1 MKPDDQAI
9 LVTHQPMWLQEWFKE
24 KMGCHNL
31 RQLVRC
37 HLRGRARIH
46 LAGMFTIQ
54 LPSGLTCAA
63 QMAHTQCS
71 SSGTLPVASDA
82 SGHPSEHTLMLAGLL
97 SLKFAGVIY
106 LRTNGVCCLLQKVSM
121 GG

>member
-1 MKPDDQAI
+1 MFLGSRYFARIADERMKPDDQAI

-46 LAGMFTIQ
+46 LAGVFHKQ
-54 LPSGLTCAA
+54 S
-63 QMAHTQCS
+63 
-71 SSGTLPVASDA
+71 
-82 SGHPSEHTLMLAGLL
+82 
-97 SLKFAGVIY
+97 Y
-106 LRTNGVCCLLQKVSM
+106 CL
-121 GG
+121 

>member
-1 MKPDDQAI
+1 MKPNDQAI

-46 LAGMFTIQ
+46 LAGVFYDTAACWSTLRCTAGAWTI
-54 LPSGLTCAA
+54 
-63 QMAHTQCS
+63 
-71 SSGTLPVASDA
+71 
-82 SGHPSEHTLMLAGLL
+82 
-97 SLKFAGVIY
+97 
-106 LRTNGVCCLLQKVSM
+106 
-121 GG
+121 

>member
-1 MKPDDQAI
+1 MYCRYFARIADERMKPDDQVI

-46 LAGMFTIQ
+46 LAGVSHNLATFW
-54 LPSGLTCAA
+54 SKVRCADGA
-63 QMAHTQCS
+63 
-71 SSGTLPVASDA
+71 
-82 SGHPSEHTLMLAGLL
+82 
-97 SLKFAGVIY
+97 
-106 LRTNGVCCLLQKVSM
+106 RTM
-121 GG
+121 